1 MDALTYL
8 NNHFVDS
15 HMLADVFI
23 SVGMIGIG
31 ISVFFFTYASIIEE
45 KIVIS
50 QTNIIINDLMQTIRP
65 LLTIEQRKNLAE
77 NISVPNSKKEDIEA
91 LNSNNELI
99 SNAYTKLLIVFV
111 VSIGIGLAISV
122 IYKHNF
128 YYLILLNTILLVF
141 VMLTE
146 FTFLHFIP
154 EKIIVADTNWVRY
167 KILTDIREKTINM
180 F

>member
-8 NNHFVDS
+8 NKHFVDS

-31 ISVFFFTYASIIEE
+31 ISIFFFTYAATIEE

-50 QTNIIINDLMQTIRP
+50 QTKIVINDLMQTIRP
-65 LLTIEQRKNLAE
+65 LLTTEQRKNLAE
-77 NISVPNSKKEDIEA
+77 NISVPNSKKEDIVA

-99 SNAYTKLLIVFV
+99 SNAYTTLLIIFV

-122 IYKHNF
+122 VYKHNF

-146 FTFLHFIP
+146 FTFLHFLP
-154 EKIIVADTNWVRY
+154 EKIIVADTNWVRW
-167 KILTDIREKTINM
+167 KILTDVRQKISG
-180 F
+180 

>member
-1 MDALTYL
+1 
-8 NNHFVDS
+8 
-15 HMLADVFI
+15 MLADVFI

-154 EKIIVADTNWVRY
+154 EKIIVADTNWVRC
-167 KILTDIREKTINM
+167 KILTDVRDKITN
-180 F
+180 